1 MKLPTLLSGP
11 ILRRVERKQIY
22 IWLAMSRPYNIHAEV
37 FKILPRSLGDFS
49 YEKKSVQTE
58 TTMLALGE
66 NLYGYLINI
75 VPKDGF
81 FPEDVLLGYNLHF
94 TCSEEELSLNS
105 FDLLSNGHPNSIVYG
120 ALRYPTFFIPK
131 ENREIL
137 FGSCRKLH
145 GKGEDA
151 LKSGDEKLKETY
163 DELNK
168 RPSALFMLGDQIY
181 ADDVADPVSP
191 FIQQLSHK
199 LIGTEEDL
207 TSLDERMGSEHF
219 RKALKQVRGRQYI
232 MEKFCHFTSG
242 NAHNHLMTFGEFA
255 AMYLL
260 SYSPELWA
268 LKGND
273 SFKNFAQENEYFS
286 LFPQMNG
293 HENEFT
299 HELVGN
305 RRRYDEQM
313 QDLYTFVE
321 SLPQIRRLLAN
332 IPTYM
337 MFDDHEITDDY
348 NLSHKWKENVE
359 SSPLGRHVIAN
370 GLAANWFF
378 QSWGNA
384 PEQYNDEFLK
394 NIQNYMQSFDVQ
406 SEEYKYWL
414 EQMLTFQEWSF
425 VAPTSPK
432 AIFLDTRTIRSYHSN
447 TETLKGKVVR
457 EIFSGPQLIREDGW
471 GILSQQLDDSG
482 WESGYPLILISP
494 SPFYGIRIIESFLH
508 QVVMPLKLFNLPVQT
523 KFDLE
528 AWQFNGKAVHEFHRH
543 ISEWNPSSCIILSGD
558 AHMASSVH
566 STVTLQDVHERKIQQ
581 FTSSPMKNDSFSPLT
596 EFFFKGLLRMYARLG
611 GKSELH
617 RSCQPD
623 FLLRYSKEDNKD
635 NTCLLKEKIEYLSL
649 PNGAIVETDNNLG
662 LLSLR
667 GDEAVVTLL
676 HYEDGESLER
686 GFK

>member
-1 MKLPTLLSGP
+1 MKLPKLLAGP
-11 ILRRVERKQIY
+11 ILRRVERKQVY
-22 IWLAMSRPYNIHAEV
+22 IWLAMSYPYDIQGEI
-37 FKILPRSLGDFS
+37 FKILPRSHGNFS
-49 YEKKSVQTE
+49 YEEKSVQTE
-58 TTMLALGE
+58 TTMLALGK

-75 VPKDGF
+75 VPKDGL
-81 FPEDVLLGYNLHF
+81 FPEEVLLGYNLHF
-94 TCSEEELSLNS
+94 TNSEGKLNLNS
-105 FDLLSNGHPNSIVYG
+105 FDFLLTGHPYSIVYG
-120 ALRYPTFFIPK
+120 NLRYPTFFIPK
-131 ENREIL
+131 ENKEIL

-151 LKSGDEKLKETY
+151 LTCGDEKLKETFF
-163 DELNK
+163 DLNK

-181 ADDVADPVSP
+181 ADDVADPVAP
-191 FIQQLSHK
+191 FIQQLSYK

-207 TSLDERMGSEHF
+207 SSLDERVGSKHF

-268 LKGND
+268 LGGNA
-273 SFKNFAQENEYFS
+273 SFKDFAQENDYYS
-286 LFPQMNG
+286 IFPQMRG
-293 HENEFT
+293 YENEFT
-299 HELVGN
+299 DEWMGN
-305 RRRYDEQM
+305 RSRYDEQM
-313 QDLYTFVE
+313 QDLHTFVE

-348 NLSHKWKENVE
+348 HLSHKWKENVE

-414 EQMLTFQEWSF
+414 EQMLTIQKWSF
-425 VAPTSPK
+425 VAPTNPK
-432 AIFLDTRTIRSYHSN
+432 ALFLDTRTMRSYHFDAR
-447 TETLKGKVVR
+447 TLKGKVIR
-457 EIFSGPQLIREDGW
+457 EMFSGPQLIREGGW
-471 GILSQQLDDSG
+471 GILSQQLEENG
-482 WESGYPLILISP
+482 WESGSPLILISP
-494 SPFYGIRIIESFLH
+494 SPFYGIRLIESFLH
-508 QVVMPLKLFNLPVQT
+508 QVVMPLKFLKLPVQS

-528 AWQFNGKAVHEFHRH
+528 EWQFNGKAVHEFHRH
-543 ISEWNPSSCIILSGD
+543 IREWNPSSCIILSGD

-566 STVTLQDVHERKIQQ
+566 STVTLQGEHERNIQQ
-581 FTSSPMKNDSFSPLT
+581 FTSSPMKNDSFPPLT
-596 EFFFKGLLRMYARLG
+596 EFFFKGLLRMYAWLG

-623 FLLRYSKEDNKD
+623 FSLHYGKEDHKD
-635 NTCLLKEKIEYLSL
+635 NKCLLKEKIGYLSL
-649 PNGAIVETDNNLG
+649 PNGAIVEKDNNLG
-662 LLSLR
+662 LLSLS
-667 GDEAVVTLL
+667 GEEAGVTLL
-676 HYEDGESLER
+676 QYEDGECVER
-686 GFK
+686 RFK